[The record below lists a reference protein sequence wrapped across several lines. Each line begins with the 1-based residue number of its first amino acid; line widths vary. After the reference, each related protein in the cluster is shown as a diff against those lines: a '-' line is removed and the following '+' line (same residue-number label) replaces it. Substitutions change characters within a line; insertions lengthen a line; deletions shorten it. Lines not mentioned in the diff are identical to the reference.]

1 MIGRTFAMYLTR
13 RFLRTIGL
21 VFGAM
26 FALIYLLDF
35 VELLRRA
42 SDAQGSSTAFIAFL
56 SLLRVPAVCEQVLPF
71 AVLFGAMAAFLGL
84 SRKLELV
91 VARAAGLS
99 AWQFLLPP
107 VLIVALIGV
116 FSVAVYN
123 PVSALFKQRA
133 DRYETRLFGKTG
145 RDDADTSLWIRQ
157 KSIDG
162 QAIIRAE
169 RSSDNGTR
177 LGGVTAFVYD
187 KDGRFLERVE
197 TARARLM
204 PGFWTMENA
213 RVLRAGEEPEVSE
226 NFVLSSNL
234 TPEQVTQS
242 FVAPDSVPF
251 WDLPG
256 VRDRTEQAGLDA
268 TRYRLRYQV
277 LLARPLLLVAMVL
290 VAASFSLRFFR
301 FGGIQRMVAGG
312 VIAGFVLYVTT
323 KLVGDLGGAGL
334 MSAPVAAWTPAII
347 GCMLGTLALLHQ
359 EDG

>member
-1 MIGRTFAMYLTR
+1 MIGRTFGLYLSR
-13 RFLRTIGL
+13 RFLRSIGL
-21 VFGAM
+21 VFGVM
-26 FALIYLLDF
+26 FTLIYLIDF

-42 SDAQGSSTAFIAFL
+42 SDAQGSTTAFIAFL
-56 SLLRVPAVCEQVLPF
+56 TLLRVPAVTEQVLPF
-71 AVLFGAMAAFLGL
+71 AVLFGAMAAFLAL

-107 VLIVALIGV
+107 VLIVGLIGI
-116 FSVAVYN
+116 FSVTIYN

-145 RDDADTSLWIRQ
+145 RDEADTSLWIRQ
-157 KSIDG
+157 KSADG
-162 QAIIRAE
+162 QAILRAE

-177 LGGVTAFVYD
+177 LAAVTAFIYD

-197 TARARLM
+197 AARAKLL
-204 PGFWTMENA
+204 PGFWTLEDA
-213 RVLRAGEEPEVSE
+213 RVLRAGEEPSTHA
-226 NFVLSSNL
+226 NYVLASNL
-234 TPEQVTQS
+234 SPEQVTQS

-251 WDLPG
+251 WDLPAL
-256 VRDRTEQAGLDA
+256 RERTELAGLDA
-268 TRYRLRYQV
+268 TGYRLRYQV

-301 FGGIQRMVAGG
+301 FGGISRMVAGG

-323 KLVGDLGGAGL
+323 KLVGDLGSAGL
-334 MSAPVAAWTPAII
+334 MSAAIAAWSPALA

>member
-1 MIGRTFAMYLTR
+1 MIGRTFGLYLSR
-13 RFLRTIGL
+13 RFLRSIGL
-21 VFGAM
+21 VFGVM
-26 FALIYLLDF
+26 FTLIYLIDF

-42 SDAQGSSTAFIAFL
+42 SDAQGSTTAFIAFL
-56 SLLRVPAVCEQVLPF
+56 TLLRVPAVTEQVLPF
-71 AVLFGAMAAFLGL
+71 AVLFGAMAAFLAL

-107 VLIVALIGV
+107 VLIVGLIGI
-116 FSVAVYN
+116 FSVTIYN

-145 RDDADTSLWIRQ
+145 RDEADTSLWIRQ
-157 KSIDG
+157 KSADG
-162 QAIIRAE
+162 QAILRAE

-177 LGGVTAFVYD
+177 LAAVTAFIYD

-197 TARARLM
+197 AARAKLL
-204 PGFWTMENA
+204 PGFWTLEDA
-213 RVLRAGEEPEVSE
+213 RVLRAGEEPSTHA
-226 NFVLSSNL
+226 NYVLASNL
-234 TPEQVTQS
+234 SPEQVTQS

-251 WDLPG
+251 WDLPAL
-256 VRDRTEQAGLDA
+256 RERTELAGLDA
-268 TRYRLRYQV
+268 TGYRLRYQV

-301 FGGIQRMVAGG
+301 FGGISRMVAGG

-323 KLVGDLGGAGL
+323 KLVGDLGSAGL
-334 MSAPVAAWTPAII
+334 MSAAIAAWSPAIA

>member
-1 MIGRTFAMYLTR
+1 MIGRTFGIYLSR
-13 RFLRTIGL
+13 RFLRSIGL
-21 VFGAM
+21 VFAVM
-26 FALIYLLDF
+26 FTLIYLIDF

-42 SDAQGSSTAFIAFL
+42 SDAQGSTTAFIAFL
-56 SLLRVPAVCEQVLPF
+56 TLLRVPAVTEQVLPF

-107 VLIVALIGV
+107 VLIVALIGIL
-116 FSVAVYN
+116 SVTVYN

-157 KSIDG
+157 KSADG
-162 QAIIRAE
+162 QAILRAE

-177 LGGVTAFVYD
+177 LAVVTAFIYD
-187 KDGRFLERVE
+187 KEGRFLERVE
-197 TARARLM
+197 AARATLLA
-204 PGFWTMENA
+204 GFWTLEDA
-213 RVLRAGEEPEVSE
+213 RVLRAGEEPSTHA
-226 NFVLSSNL
+226 NFVLASNL
-234 TPEQVTQS
+234 SPEQVTQS

-251 WDLPG
+251 WDLPAL
-256 VRDRTEQAGLDA
+256 RQRTELAGLDA
-268 TRYRLRYQV
+268 TGYRLRYQV

-301 FGGIQRMVAGG
+301 FGGISRMVAGG

-334 MSAPVAAWTPAII
+334 MSAPLAAWSPAIV
-347 GCMLGTLALLHQ
+347 GCMMGTLALLHQ

>member
-1 MIGRTFAMYLTR
+1 MIGRTFGFYLSR
-13 RFLRTIGL
+13 RFLRSIGL
-21 VFGAM
+21 VFGVM
-26 FALIYLLDF
+26 FTLIYLIDF

-42 SDAQGSSTAFIAFL
+42 SDAQGSTTAFIAFL
-56 SLLRVPAVCEQVLPF
+56 TLLRVPAVTEQVLPF
-71 AVLFGAMAAFLGL
+71 AVLFGAMAAFLAL

-107 VLIVALIGV
+107 VLIVGLIGI
-116 FSVAVYN
+116 FSVTIYN

-145 RDDADTSLWIRQ
+145 RDEADTSLWIRQ
-157 KSIDG
+157 KSADG
-162 QAIIRAE
+162 QAILRAE

-177 LGGVTAFVYD
+177 LAAVTAFIYD
-187 KDGRFLERVE
+187 KEGRFLERVE
-197 TARARLM
+197 AARAKLL
-204 PGFWTMENA
+204 PGFWTLEDA
-213 RVLRAGEEPEVSE
+213 RVLRAGEEPSTHT
-226 NFVLSSNL
+226 NFVLASNL
-234 TPEQVTQS
+234 SPEQVTQS

-251 WDLPG
+251 WDLPAL
-256 VRDRTEQAGLDA
+256 RERTELAGLDA
-268 TRYRLRYQV
+268 TGYRLRYQV

-301 FGGIQRMVAGG
+301 FGGISRMVAGG

-323 KLVGDLGGAGL
+323 KLVGDLGSAGL
-334 MSAPVAAWTPAII
+334 MSAAIAAWSPAIA

>member
-1 MIGRTFAMYLTR
+1 MIGRTFATYLGI

-21 VFGAM
+21 VFAAM

-35 VELLRRA
+35 VELLRRS
-42 SDAQGSSTAFIAFL
+42 SDAQKASTGFIAFL
-56 SLLRVPAVCEQVLPF
+56 SLLRVPAVVEQVLPF
-71 AVLFGAMAAFLGL
+71 AVLFGSMAAFLGL

-107 VLIVALIGV
+107 ILIVALIGI
-116 FSVAVYN
+116 FSITVYN
-123 PVSALFKQRA
+123 PMSALFKQRA

-145 RDDADTSLWIRQ
+145 REDADTSLWIRQ
-157 KSIDG
+157 KSVDG

-169 RSSDNGTR
+169 RSSDNGMR
-177 LGGVTAFVYD
+177 LAAVTAFVYD
-187 KDGRFLERVE
+187 KEGRFQERVE
-197 TARARLM
+197 AARAQLLA
-204 PGFWTMENA
+204 GFWTFETA
-213 RVLRAGEEPEVSE
+213 RVLRAGEEPATHE
-226 NFVLSSNL
+226 NYILASNL

-256 VRDRTEQAGLDA
+256 VRQRTELAGLDA
-268 TRYRLRYQV
+268 TGYGLRYQV

-301 FGGIQRMVAGG
+301 FGGVSRMVAGG

-334 MSAPVAAWTPAII
+334 MSAPVAAWTPAIV